1 MDSML
6 LSFTLVAGL
15 LTLTPG
21 ADTMLVLRN
30 VLSGGRSSGIATTLG
45 ICSGVFVHATLSA
58 LGLSVILM
66 SSATAYEIVKTL
78 GAAYLVFLG
87 LKSLWQVARHPS
99 GGQAATSAGPSAA
112 PVVAAPS
119 GWRELRAGRSMRSYR
134 EGFLTNLLNPKV
146 AIFYLAFLPQFIR
159 PGDPVLAKSLLMAGI
174 HATEGLLWLSFLSL
188 VLDRGRAL
196 IQTGSLRRWLEGIS
210 GAVLVGLGIR
220 LFFERR

>member
-1 MDSML
+1 ML

-30 VLSGGRSSGIATTLG
+30 VLAGGRSSGIATTLG
-45 ICSGVFVHATLSA
+45 VCSGVFVHATLSA

-66 SSATAYEIVKTL
+66 SSATAYEVVKTL

-87 LKSLWQVARHPS
+87 LKSLWQVAHHPS
-99 GGQAATSAGPSAA
+99 GGPAAAEASVHQV
-112 PVVAAPS
+112 PVS
-119 GWRELRAGRSMRSYR
+119 RLTGRSLRSYR

-196 IQTGSLRRWLEGIS
+196 IQSGNLHRWLEGIS